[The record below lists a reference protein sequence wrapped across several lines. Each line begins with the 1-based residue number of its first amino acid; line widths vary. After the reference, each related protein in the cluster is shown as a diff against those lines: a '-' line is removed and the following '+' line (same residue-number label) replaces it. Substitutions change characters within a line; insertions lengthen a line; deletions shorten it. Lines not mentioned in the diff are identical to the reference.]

1 MRDENE
7 HRLFLEPNKLA
18 EVPAAEI
25 LEAASKGHL
34 GLDHR
39 FLSALLD
46 RPDEALPAVLAFGER
61 DRTEDAVD
69 LAPELIALLR
79 TWRSPGAVP
88 FLVNY
93 IREDPEQV
101 PDEAI
106 EALVAIGQPALE
118 PLLALYD
125 ALDES
130 ESGEVAFVLANLRT
144 RDERILK
151 ILLDR
156 LEYDLSDTILL
167 LGIYGDPAARPA
179 LEEAAAELGPA
190 DKELKKEI
198 AEAIEALSESSD
210 AARAEE
216 SSTEEPFD
224 IWGLYPK
231 CADLPMDLLDED
243 ERTDLLAHPIP
254 AVRAAAATSFFNRQ
268 LSEAQQSKL
277 LELARNDESISV
289 RARAWEAL
297 TGAIEQV
304 EVLDAML
311 DRLRNPSLAVE
322 ERAGLLVGLAPE
334 ADRNEVR
341 AQIADLYNVP
351 EARAK
356 ALEAMWRSMHPSFRD
371 YFAKHLDAADI
382 EIRRG
387 AVWGI
392 GYYGLKGEL
401 DRVRKL
407 FDDDDLRSDALF
419 AYALA
424 MPGEVSRGR
433 MKGLLAR
440 IEKAANGLS
449 EIEEEL
455 VKTALDERLMLA
467 GKEPV
472 FAQQED

>member
-7 HRLFLEPNKLA
+7 HRLFLDPNKLA

-39 FLSALLD
+39 FLHALLD
-46 RPDEALPAVLAFGER
+46 RREEALPAVLAFGER
-61 DRTEDAVD
+61 DRSEDAVD

-79 TWRSPGAVP
+79 TWRSPEAVP

-93 IREDPEQV
+93 IREDPEQI

-106 EALVAIGQPALE
+106 EALVAVGQPALA
-118 PLLALYD
+118 PLVALYD

-130 ESGEVAFVLANLRT
+130 ESGEVAFILANLRT

-156 LEYDLSDTILL
+156 LEYDLSDTALL
-167 LGIYGDPAARPA
+167 LGIYGDPAARPV
-179 LEEAAAELGPA
+179 LEEAAAELGPDYA
-190 DKELKKEI
+190 ELRKEI
-198 AEAIEALSESSD
+198 AEALESLND
-210 AARAEE
+210 QPGP
-216 SSTEEPFD
+216 STDEPFD
-224 IWGLYPK
+224 IWVLYPK
-231 CADLPMDLLDED
+231 FAELPIDLLDED
-243 ERTDLLAHPIP
+243 ERTDLLAHPIA
-254 AVRAAAATSFFNRQ
+254 AVRASAATSFFNRQ

-277 LELARNDESISV
+277 LELARNDESVTV

-297 TGAIEQV
+297 TGAIEQT

-311 DRLRNPSLAVE
+311 AALRNPSLAVE

-341 AQIADLYNVP
+341 AQINELYENP

-371 YFAKHLDAADI
+371 YFAKHLDDADV

-387 AVWGI
+387 ALWGI

-401 DRVRKL
+401 NRVRKL
-407 FDDDDLRSDALF
+407 FDDEDLRSDALF

-424 MPGEVSRGR
+424 MPGEISRGR

-440 IEKAANGLS
+440 IEKDAHGLS